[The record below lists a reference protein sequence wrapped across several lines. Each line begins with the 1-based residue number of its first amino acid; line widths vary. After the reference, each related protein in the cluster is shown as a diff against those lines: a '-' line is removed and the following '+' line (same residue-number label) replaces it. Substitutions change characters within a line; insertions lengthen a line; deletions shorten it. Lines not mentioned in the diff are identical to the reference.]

1 MGKYDDIINLQ
12 HPEPKKHIRMSLENR
27 AAQFS
32 PFAALTGHSDA
43 IKETERLTDS
53 KIELAEDTITHIN
66 RTLMWLKD
74 NTKSKPQVV
83 VSYFVP
89 DNKKSGGKYF
99 TATLNILKLDELNN
113 SIIAE
118 DGTKIAV
125 HNISDI
131 VIV

>member
-1 MGKYDDIINLQ
+1 
-12 HPEPKKHIRMSLENR
+12 MSLENR

-53 KIELAEDTITHIN
+53 KIELAEDTITDIN

-89 DNKKSGGKYF
+89 DNKKSGGKYV

>member
-53 KIELAEDTITHIN
+53 KIELAEDTITDIN

-89 DNKKSGGKYF
+89 DNKKSGGKYV